1 MPASLDDAA
10 PDERRRALVLQT
22 MLTLF
27 AEDAKERAACAT
39 MLEAHCDAVG
49 NHYPGYVLK
58 DRAPPVSSRRTDARR
73 RRRESV
79 ERPGRAVRRSA
90 SSARPRGR
98 RTIASH
104 AVETRTDTL
113 NAALPLL
120 EMVIQHAP
128 GINGLPVAVSDPVP
142 RDGRFGARS
151 NSLAVPRNRAGPA
164 RPRHPLDAPQVP
176 FAPIWRAFAAFTQ
189 SDVGKFAHFVERADP
204 YDVRFTLPVVM
215 CAYVF
220 DSGFID
226 AFKVD
231 FDREAFTATFGR
243 AVTCE
248 AVGFFRHHSPH
259 FADGA
264 AELCLLIAHLMVDG
278 SVEKLKF
285 LMMGAHG
292 GCGMCA
298 RLAMDHLEREDPAR
312 EVPRPLF

>member
-1 MPASLDDAA
+1 MRASLDDAA

-49 NHYPGYVLK
+49 NHYPDYVLK

-79 ERPGRAVRRSA
+79 DRPGRAVRRSA

-128 GINGLPVAVSDPVP
+128 GINRLPVAVSDPVP

-164 RPRHPLDAPQVP
+164 RPRRPLDARRSPLRRSG
-176 FAPIWRAFAAFTQ
+176 APSRRSRRATSAN
-189 SDVGKFAHFVERADP
+189 
-204 YDVRFTLPVVM
+204 
-215 CAYVF
+215 
-220 DSGFID
+220 
-226 AFKVD
+226 
-231 FDREAFTATFGR
+231 
-243 AVTCE
+243 
-248 AVGFFRHHSPH
+248 SPTSSS
-259 FADGA
+259 ARTRTTSA
-264 AELCLLIAHLMVDG
+264 SRCP
-278 SVEKLKF
+278 SS
-285 LMMGAHG
+285 
-292 GCGMCA
+292 CA
-298 RLAMDHLEREDPAR
+298 RTSSTAASSTPSSSTLTAR
-312 EVPRPLF
+312 PSRRPSAAPSRARPSASSGTTRRTSRTGPPSSASSSRTSWSTAPSRSSSSS

>member
-1 MPASLDDAA
+1 
-10 PDERRRALVLQT
+10 
-22 MLTLF
+22 
-27 AEDAKERAACAT
+27 
-39 MLEAHCDAVG
+39 
-49 NHYPGYVLK
+49 
-58 DRAPPVSSRRTDARR
+58 
-73 RRRESV
+73 
-79 ERPGRAVRRSA
+79 
-90 SSARPRGR
+90 
-98 RTIASH
+98 
-104 AVETRTDTL
+104 
-113 NAALPLL
+113 
-120 EMVIQHAP
+120 
-128 GINGLPVAVSDPVP
+128 
-142 RDGRFGARS
+142 
-151 NSLAVPRNRAGPA
+151 
-164 RPRHPLDAPQVP
+164 
-176 FAPIWRAFAAFTQ
+176 
-189 SDVGKFAHFVERADP
+189 
-204 YDVRFTLPVVM
+204 M

-226 AFKVD
+226 AFKLD

-312 EVPRPLF
+312 EGPRPFFLKFPAGTARGPAGHAATIAKLSALLRRPGAASPTSVDAVVEDMEKLNVSVEIEPTRESHIQSPDPSGALYVLSLLDKLDDQEARARAAAPAGQQNAPASKPSAWRRASKDDYGLAMRAALEELAESDRRERVRSLEDAPVPSLGSGAA

>member
-1 MPASLDDAA
+1 MPASLDDAS

-49 NHYPGYVLK
+49 NHYPDYVLK

-128 GINGLPVAVSDPVP
+128 GINRLPVAVSDPVP

-151 NSLAVPRNRAGPA
+151 NSLAFRGTAPAPRA
-164 RPRHPLDAPQVP
+164 RDTP
-176 FAPIWRAFAAFTQ
+176 
-189 SDVGKFAHFVERADP
+189 
-204 YDVRFTLPVVM
+204 
-215 CAYVF
+215 
-220 DSGFID
+220 
-226 AFKVD
+226 
-231 FDREAFTATFGR
+231 
-243 AVTCE
+243 
-248 AVGFFRHHSPH
+248 
-259 FADGA
+259 
-264 AELCLLIAHLMVDG
+264 
-278 SVEKLKF
+278 
-285 LMMGAHG
+285 
-292 GCGMCA
+292 
-298 RLAMDHLEREDPAR
+298 
-312 EVPRPLF
+312 

>member
-1 MPASLDDAA
+1 MRASLDDAP
-10 PDERRRALVLQT
+10 PDERRRAL
-22 MLTLF
+22 
-27 AEDAKERAACAT
+27 
-39 MLEAHCDAVG
+39 
-49 NHYPGYVLK
+49 
-58 DRAPPVSSRRTDARR
+58 
-73 RRRESV
+73 
-79 ERPGRAVRRSA
+79 
-90 SSARPRGR
+90 
-98 RTIASH
+98 
-104 AVETRTDTL
+104 
-113 NAALPLL
+113 
-120 EMVIQHAP
+120 
-128 GINGLPVAVSDPVP
+128 
-142 RDGRFGARS
+142 
-151 NSLAVPRNRAGPA
+151 
-164 RPRHPLDAPQVP
+164 VP

-226 AFKVD
+226 AFRLD

-292 GCGMCA
+292 GCGMRAREDLDA
-298 RLAMDHLEREDPAR
+298 RLRAAEGAAAAAAAALAAGALAAAAASAAREAAAASAAAVAPPPRRAARRPGAEAPRPGPRRRRPRPRRPRAAAPAR
-312 EVPRPLF
+312 EDDALAGAAGARPATWADVVKRRAPPAPAAETPAPPGLLRLTRADPALGAFERLLKDRYAEVRPSSARHSRDAPRAQVINAKTPAPEIIFYII